1 MNEPKKAYSYGHL
14 ITIATIADEIAIARG
29 TVGHDELRDLAKRFA
44 SGELKTPPLFPPH
57 QLWQHGGDA
66 SRIGA
71 ATPDPD
77 GVWRILFKKT
87 SKPHQSDKDAFNHPP
102 SAYTWHM
109 LAADVYE
116 LGQQPVWKTQT
127 AAALRNLAC
136 RYNSDLL
143 DEMPDPAAQQP
154 KPAAVEA
161 SPVQPQAA
169 APAPVMTDSASNMP
183 GNGRVW
189 TPEKLAEVQAYRD
202 AHGTKAAAEHFKC
215 LRAIDST
222 QTA

>member
-127 AAALRNLAC
+127 AAALRNLVWCLKSNHQIMVLAA
-136 RYNSDLL
+136 RATDAKMVSALL
-143 DEMPDPAAQQP
+143 CH
-154 KPAAVEA
+154 
-161 SPVQPQAA
+161 
-169 APAPVMTDSASNMP
+169 T
-183 GNGRVW
+183 NG
-189 TPEKLAEVQAYRD
+189 L
-202 AHGTKAAAEHFKC
+202 GSS
-215 LRAIDST
+215 L
-222 QTA
+222 